1 MKVSVTHSVLVTYQN
16 NTFLMLEML
25 KNIFK
30 RLFEVC
36 DFGEHSVRYQFQKLA
51 FKASIAAAFSWDGQ
65 AKKQFVLQITL

>member
-1 MKVSVTHSVLVTYQN
+1 
-16 NTFLMLEML
+16 ML

-30 RLFEVC
+30 RVFEGC